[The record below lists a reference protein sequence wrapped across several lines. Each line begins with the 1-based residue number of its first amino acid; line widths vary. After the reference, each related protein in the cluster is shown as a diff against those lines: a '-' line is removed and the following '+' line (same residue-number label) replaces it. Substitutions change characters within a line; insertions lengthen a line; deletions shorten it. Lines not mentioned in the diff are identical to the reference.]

1 MLSLIGIAPHPA
13 IIIPEIGR
21 NELDKVSDTVS
32 GMRKLSMLFK
42 EESPD
47 LLIVITPH
55 GSVFREGPSILVG
68 KKLNGNFG
76 QFGFPSIQVDFETDR
91 ELLELVE
98 QETADGSLKP
108 VFLESNSFL
117 DHGAMVPLYYLN
129 EAGLKVPGLHI
140 TFGFNPPRDLYRFG
154 QALRRAIEKRGLKT
168 AVLAS
173 GDLSHRLIHGAP
185 AGFNPRGAEY
195 DRLLIDLLG
204 SGKVEEIIDL
214 DPRLIEEA
222 GECGYRSF
230 VIALGTI
237 DGEKFETDI
246 LSYEGPFGVGYLVAA
261 VKPMSE
267 EKESGINPAK
277 LARKVLEQYFSGG
290 GKGLECPGR
299 GQLFQE
305 KAGAF
310 VSLKKDGKLR
320 GCIGTVE
327 PVRQNLYEEIKA
339 NAVSAAV
346 RDPRFSPVE
355 TDELKDIA
363 ISVDVLSPMEKV
375 SGLNDLNPEKYGV
388 LVRSGHLSGL
398 LLPDLE
404 GIDTPETQVSI
415 AMQKAGISSDQP
427 VELYRF
433 TVTRYRE

>member
-13 IIIPEIGR
+13 IIIPEIGKS
-21 NELDKVSDTVS
+21 ELDKVSKTVT
-32 GMRKLSMLFK
+32 GMRKLGKLFK
-42 EESPD
+42 EESPE

-55 GSVFREGPSILVG
+55 GSAFREGPAILTG
-68 KKLNGNFG
+68 KQLKGNFG
-76 QFGFPSIQVDFETDR
+76 QFGFPSIRVEFETDQQ
-91 ELLELVE
+91 LLELVK
-98 QETADGSLKP
+98 QETADGLVYP
-108 VFLESNSFL
+108 VFMEGSGSL

-129 EAGLKVPGLHI
+129 EAGCKVPGLHI
-140 TFGFNPPRDLYRFG
+140 TFGFNPPRDLYQFG
-154 QALRRAIEKRGLKT
+154 QALRRAVDKRGLKT

-173 GDLSHRLIHGAP
+173 GDLSHRLIPGAP
-185 AGFNPRGAEY
+185 AGYNPRGAEY
-195 DRLLIDLLG
+195 DRLLAEQLG
-204 SGKVEEIIDL
+204 SGKVEEILDID
-214 DPRLIEEA
+214 PVLIEEA

-237 DGEKFETDI
+237 AGEKFETDI
-246 LSYEGPFGVGYLVAA
+246 FSYEGPFGVGYLVAA
-261 VKPMSE
+261 IKPRVE
-267 EKESGINPAK
+267 GNNPESNPAK
-277 LARKVLEQYFSGG
+277 LAREVLEQYFSGVE
-290 GKGLECPGR
+290 KGLEFSGG

-310 VSLKKDGKLR
+310 VSLKKNSKLR

-327 PVRQNLYEEIKA
+327 PVRKNLYEEIKA

-346 RDPRFSPVE
+346 QDPRFSPVSA
-355 TDELKDIA
+355 DELGDIS
-363 ISVDVLSPMEKV
+363 ISVDVLSPLEKI
-375 SGLNDLNPEKYGV
+375 SGIKELNPEKYGV
-388 LVRSGHLSGL
+388 LVRSGHRSGL